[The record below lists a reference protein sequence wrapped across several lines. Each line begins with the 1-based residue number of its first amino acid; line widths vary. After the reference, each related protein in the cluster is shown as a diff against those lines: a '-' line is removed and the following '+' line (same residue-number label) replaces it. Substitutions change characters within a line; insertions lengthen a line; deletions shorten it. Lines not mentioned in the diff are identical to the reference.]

1 MADGYPPVFLCCLC
15 IAGNLMYNDSNIQR
29 RRLTYE
35 QKRNFRID
43 KGHLGRALQQVFKRI
58 GSVPKDCTVSY

>member
-43 KGHLGRALQQVFKRI
+43 KGHLG
-58 GSVPKDCTVSY
+58 